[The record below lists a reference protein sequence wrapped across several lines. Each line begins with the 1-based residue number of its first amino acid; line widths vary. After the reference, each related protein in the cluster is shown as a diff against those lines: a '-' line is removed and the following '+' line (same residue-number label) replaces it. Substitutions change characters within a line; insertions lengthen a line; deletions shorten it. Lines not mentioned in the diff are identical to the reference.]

1 MTLRPAST
9 ASGRELVSQ
18 KKESGS
24 SIYLYPGA
32 RRALNRD
39 LDADVIVRDVIYHK
53 ESVKRDC

>member
-1 MTLRPAST
+1 MTLRPASH
-9 ASGRELVSQ
+9 SLRRELVSQ

-24 SIYLYPGA
+24 SIYLSPGA
-32 RRALNRD
+32 RRALQWD